1 MVDATLFN
9 WTLDHLLTIMVILT
23 RIGPL
28 IFFMP
33 IIGSRAVST
42 QTKMLFSVA
51 TALMLMNVV
60 PVNPADLPSSPL
72 GYGLFVGAEVIFGG
86 TLALFSRLV
95 FASVQIAGQTVGVQM
110 GMGMAGVMDPQFG
123 TQVSIIGQFW
133 NLLATLLFLAMN
145 GHHLFFST
153 LAASFAW
160 VPPGTLNITEATY
173 NGMMQGT
180 SQMFILAVKIMAPAA
195 AALFFSHVAMG
206 IIAKTVPQIPILIV
220 GLPLNI
226 AIGFIFVGLSLGYFI
241 PLMGKSFETMGRILP
256 KLAMGLGV

>member
-9 WTLDHLLTIMVILT
+9 WTLSHLLTIMVILT
-23 RIGPL
+23 RIVPL
-28 IFFMP
+28 VIFMP
-33 IIGSRAVST
+33 IIGSRAVSS
-42 QTKMLFSVA
+42 QSKVLFSAA

-60 PVNPADLPSSPL
+60 PVSPADLPVSPL
-72 GYGLFVGAEVIFGG
+72 GYGLFIGSEVIFGG
-86 TLALFSRLV
+86 TLALFARLV
-95 FASVQIAGQTVGVQM
+95 FAAVQIAGQTVGVQM

-133 NLLATLLFLAMN
+133 NLIATLLFLAMN

-153 LAASFAW
+153 LTESFTW

-173 NGMMQGT
+173 AGMLEGT
-180 SQMFILAVKIMAPAA
+180 NHMFILAVKIMAPAS
-195 AALFFSHVAMG
+195 AALFFAHVAMG

-220 GLPLNI
+220 GMPMNI

-241 PLMGKSFETMGRILP
+241 PLMGKSFETLGRILP